1 MKGKSLRTV
10 TAGRICRADGCA
22 TVLSIYNESED
33 CSVHGHG
40 KMKFA
45 RDRS

>member
-1 MKGKSLRTV
+1 MKGKSVRMSIR
-10 TAGRICRADGCA
+10 GRICQADGCA
-22 TVLSIYNESED
+22 TVLSVYNDSED

-45 RDRS
+45 RDR